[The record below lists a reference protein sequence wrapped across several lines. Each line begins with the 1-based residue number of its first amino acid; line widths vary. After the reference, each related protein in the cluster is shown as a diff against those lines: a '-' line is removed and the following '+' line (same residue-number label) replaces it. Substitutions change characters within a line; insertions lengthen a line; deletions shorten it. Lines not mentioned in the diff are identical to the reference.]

1 MAFTLQIK
9 WDAARSEKR
18 GFLKKKRSENGTKH
32 SASGTLDILSLAK
45 ACGFRYGSD
54 DEFYILREG
63 EQNNAT
69 AVFYH
74 PDRIGRGIFVD
85 GHKAEEGFLEISY
98 NIPTTRAEIAGF
110 AELAK
115 EIERRLGEVEMYC
128 VEEERYFTGKEL
140 EEGVDA
146 FAEFSLRSLN
156 QFCGNKEYE
165 RFMLTLALWPYVIP
179 EDKVALW
186 ENCTDLADFEETIHC
201 LQSQDVYYAKPQL
214 FRNNATEKIGAFY
227 ALTEEC
233 TSVFPVHAD
242 GFLNMDGIQVDE
254 GFVRFVLYSEQ
265 RVLDGLF
272 PYEAFMEALPQY
284 GIQQFD
290 ASHVLIPPLSK
301 EELESLAEQLKQ

>member
-9 WDAARSEKR
+9 WDVARSEKR
-18 GFLKKKRSENGTKH
+18 GFLKKKHSENGML
-32 SASGTLDILSLAK
+32 TLPSLAE

-54 DEFYILREG
+54 DGFYVLREG
-63 EQNNAT
+63 EQNNGT
-69 AVFYH
+69 AIFYRL
-74 PDRIGRGIFVD
+74 DRIGRGIFVD
-85 GHKAEEGFLEISY
+85 GSKLEEGLLGISY
-98 NIPTTRAEIAGF
+98 NIPTTRAEIADF

-165 RFMLTLALWPYVIP
+165 SFTLTLALWPYVIP
-179 EDKVALW
+179 EEKVALW
-186 ENCTDLADFEETIHC
+186 ENCRDLADFEETIHD

-233 TSVFPVHAD
+233 TSVFPVRAD

-254 GFVRFVLYSEQ
+254 GFVQFVLYSEQ
-265 RVLDGLF
+265 RALDGLF
-272 PYEAFMEALPQY
+272 PYEAFIEALPQY
-284 GIQQFD
+284 GIRQFD

-301 EELESLAEQLKQ
+301 ETLESLAEQLKR